1 MGYNINSKIQADSTG
16 GNIPQGRLDIEVFA
30 IKENLVQIFQ
40 GLGAV
45 MPHTGIKQIEPD
57 KLISLR
63 GW

>member
-1 MGYNINSKIQADSTG
+1 LGYNINSKIQADSTG

-45 MPHTGIKQIEPD
+45 MPHTGIK
-57 KLISLR
+57 
-63 GW
+63 